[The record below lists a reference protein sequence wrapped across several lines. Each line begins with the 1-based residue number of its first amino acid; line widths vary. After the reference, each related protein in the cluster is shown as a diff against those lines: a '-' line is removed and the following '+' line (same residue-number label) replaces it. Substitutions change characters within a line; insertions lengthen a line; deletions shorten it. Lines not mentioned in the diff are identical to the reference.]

1 LPFTLTKSSPLPGV
15 LVVSPTLHPDGRGT
29 FFELYKQSEYRALG
43 IDDHFVQDNFSHS
56 VAGVVRGL
64 HFQFPPSPQAK
75 LVSVV
80 HGRIL
85 DAIVD
90 IRRGSPAYG
99 RSFSIELSSENRK
112 TLYVPE
118 GFAHGFAVLS
128 AEADVLYK
136 VTGEFDPDAEGGI
149 RWNDPALAIAWPLAN
164 PIVSPR
170 DAALPTLAELDNKF
184 VY

>member
-1 LPFTLTKSSPLPGV
+1 MPFTLTKSSPLPGV

-29 FFELYKQSEYRALG
+29 FFELYKRSEYRALG
-43 IDDHFVQDNFSHS
+43 IADDFVQDNFSHS

-64 HFQFPPSPQAK
+64 HFQYPPSPQAK

-80 HGRIL
+80 NGRIL

-99 RSFSIELSSENRK
+99 RWFSIELSSENRK
-112 TLYVPE
+112 SLYVPE

-128 AEADVLYK
+128 DQADVLYK
-136 VTGEFDPDAEGGI
+136 VSGEFDPEAEGGI
-149 RWNDPALAIAWPLAN
+149 RWNDPAVGIAWPLTD